1 MRLGFGGGG
10 MMTGEAAA
18 NTRQTLKRMASYL
31 RPYRMHLL
39 VVALFVT
46 FSTILRLY
54 GPVLLGRAIDEFIAP
69 GDTVGL
75 RNLVVQI
82 AIVYIVAA
90 AASTV
95 QGLIM
100 VMLGQRFVSDI
111 RGGLFSHVQ
120 EMSMVFH
127 DRNQVGD
134 LMSRITNDSEA
145 INRTLSN
152 GLIEFTSNVL
162 LLGGTFVAMF
172 LLNWQLALAMLVLM
186 PLMLYITGEVTRR
199 SRAAFRTVQRNL
211 GALNA
216 VMEENIAGARV
227 VQAFAREKEV
237 YEDFLEVNTTY
248 RKAGMTADIITAA
261 LGPMF
266 TTMMTITIAAA
277 ALLGGWLSIQGI
289 LEVGVLATFIIYIMN
304 FFRPMRGIAMLY
316 NQLQSALAGA
326 ERIFQTLDVE
336 PVVTDRPD
344 APPLEEIE
352 GDVQFENVSFS
363 YEDEPQAAQVRAPMA
378 RGNGQRSSSQIEPA
392 SRPPD
397 EPVLQ
402 NISLHAKPGATI
414 ALVGPTGAGKTT
426 IVSLLS
432 RFYDVDEGSIR
443 IDGHDIRDV
452 QQASLRKQLGIVLQD
467 TFLFSGTVR
476 ENIRYGRLDATDDE
490 VETAAKLANADSFIR
505 LLPGGYNSQ
514 VSEQGNNF
522 SEGQRQ
528 LLAIARAVLAD
539 PRILI
544 LDEATSSVDT
554 RTEVH
559 LQQALLRLL
568 EGRTAFVIAH
578 RLSTIRNADEVLVVN
593 DHRIIERGSHDELL
607 DLKGF
612 YHDLYT
618 SQYMRVKRKEAD
630 LEELRVN

>member
-1 MRLGFGGGG
+1 

-18 NTRQTLKRMASYL
+18 NTRQTLMRMAAYL
-31 RPYRMHLL
+31 RPYRLQLL

-46 FSTILRLY
+46 ISTILRLF
-54 GPVLLGRAIDEFIAP
+54 GPVLLGRAIDQFIAP
-69 GDTVGL
+69 GDAVGL
-75 RNLVVQI
+75 RNLIVQL
-82 AIVYIVAA
+82 AIVYIAAA

-100 VMLGQRFVSDI
+100 VVLGQRFVSDI
-111 RGGLFSHVQ
+111 RAGLFSHVQ
-120 EMSMVFH
+120 VMSMVFH

-152 GLIEFTSNVL
+152 GLIEFTSNIL

-237 YEDFLEVNTTY
+237 YAAFHEVNSTY

-277 ALLGGWLSIQGI
+277 ALLGGWLAIEGI

-304 FFRPMRGIAMLY
+304 FYRPMRGIAMLY
-316 NQLQSALAGA
+316 NQMQSALAGA

-336 PVVTDRPD
+336 PTVTDRPG
-344 APPLEEIE
+344 AQPLEEIK
-352 GDVQFENVSFS
+352 GDVEFSNVSFS
-363 YEDEPQAAQVRAPMA
+363 YDVEPQASQEPSPMA
-378 RGNGQRSSSQIEPA
+378 RGRRPNPPIKDEVENRPA
-392 SRPPD
+392 P

-402 NISLHAKPGATI
+402 NISLHAKSGSTI

-426 IVSLLS
+426 IISLLS

-443 IDGHDIRDV
+443 IDGNDIRDV

-476 ENIRYGRLDATDDE
+476 ENIRYGRLDATDE
-490 VETAAKLANADSFIR
+490 EIEAAAKLANADGFIR

-593 DHRIIERGSHDELL
+593 DHRIIERGNHEELL
-607 DLKGF
+607 AMKGF

-618 SQYMRVKRKEAD
+618 SQYMRVKMKETIS
-630 LEELRVN
+630 EKSGVH

>member
-1 MRLGFGGGG
+1 ML
-10 MMTGEAAA
+10 TGEAAG
-18 NTRQTLKRMASYL
+18 NTRRTLARMAAYL
-31 RPYRMHLL
+31 RPYRLQLL
-39 VVALFVT
+39 IVAFFVT
-46 FSTILRLY
+46 ISTVLRLF
-54 GPVLLGRAIDEFIAP
+54 GPMLLGRAIDLYIAP
-69 GDTVGL
+69 GNAVGL
-75 RNLVVQI
+75 RTLALQI
-82 AIVYIVAA
+82 IAVYLGAA
-90 AASTV
+90 ATAAV

-100 VMLGQRFVSDI
+100 VVLGQRFVSDI
-111 RGGLFSHVQ
+111 RAGLFSHLQ
-120 EMSMVFH
+120 IMSMAFH

-152 GLIEFTSNVL
+152 GLIEFTSNIL

-186 PLMLYITGEVTRR
+186 PLMLLITGEVTRR
-199 SRAAFRTVQRNL
+199 SRAAFRTVQHNL

-237 YEDFLEVNTTY
+237 YATFHEVNSRY

-266 TTMMTITIAAA
+266 TTMMTITIAVA
-277 ALLGGWLSIQGI
+277 ALLGGWLAIGGV
-289 LEVGVLATFIIYIMN
+289 LEIGVLATFIIYIMN

-326 ERIFQTLDVE
+326 ERIFQTLDVD
-336 PVVTDRPD
+336 PTVTDRPD
-344 APPLEEIE
+344 APPLEEIK
-352 GDVQFENVSFS
+352 GDVEFDNVSFS
-363 YEDEPQAAQVRAPMA
+363 YDAEP
-378 RGNGQRSSSQIEPA
+378 
-392 SRPPD
+392 
-397 EPVLQ
+397 EPVLE
-402 NISLHAKPGATI
+402 NISLHARPGATI

-443 IDGHDIRDV
+443 IDGRDIRDV

-476 ENIRYGRLDATDDE
+476 ENIRYGRLDATDEE
-490 VETAAKLANADSFIR
+490 VVAAAELANADGFIR

-528 LLAIARAVLAD
+528 LIAIARAVLAD

-593 DHRIIERGSHDELL
+593 DHRIIERGSHEQLL
-607 DLKGF
+607 AMKGF

-618 SQYMRVKRKEAD
+618 SQYMRVKAAGPVTEPVPQAP
-630 LEELRVN
+630 